1 MPIILA
7 IEPDR
12 RQASRLA
19 SVVRQRV
26 GAELILAET
35 TEGALDAIGNQIPD
49 LVLVPTLLS
58 PQDDAALAAA
68 LRVIATAAHVHT
80 LTIPV
85 LAADSRH
92 MSREGRSSWWRRGR
106 GDSQTPDGCD
116 PAVFAEQITAYLREA
131 AAERESLES
140 ANALKSADR
149 SSFERAESP
158 VAARLLDMH
167 VAAEADTRVVAEFA
181 TVAEFANEVAA
192 DSTVAANVAV
202 AAEAVTEVPL
212 EFPTDVATTNESAV
226 EMDLVTDVPLEA
238 AIDVATTNETAV
250 ETDVVSDVEADVVL
264 EAAAEDM
271 TGIDAAEET
280 AEDMTGAD
288 AAEETYDD
296 EIEIDLSDDLA
307 ETSEVD
313 ADEELFAGEPVGV
326 YEIPSVAIDDPL
338 VTEFQAPIRR
348 PFAASAPFIA
358 QPRAEATDR
367 VDEPVASELEQAI
380 IDEFSAEAFV
390 PEEFVSDRFDAEAW
404 ISMDLR
410 FGRSWPPL
418 QGMLAD
424 ASSPRDTATREEAPV
439 VAAIREET
447 QAPVA
452 AAIREETQAPVAA
465 APPRRNERAEWSELV
480 ASLRQDLERRRGEPA
495 PTPVAH
501 KPGRRSTKSKPV
513 QDEWGFFDPEQCGFA
528 ALLAKLDEVTES
540 AEETAGRRPS

>member
-106 GDSQTPDGCD
+106 GASQTPDGCD

-167 VAAEADTRVVAEFA
+167 VAAEADTRVVTEFA

-192 DSTVAANVAV
+192 DVTGAANVAV
-202 AAEAVTEVPL
+202 AAEAVTEIPL
-212 EFPTDVATTNESAV
+212 EFPT
-226 EMDLVTDVPLEA
+226 
-238 AIDVATTNETAV
+238 DVATTNETAV

-288 AAEETYDD
+288 AAEETDDD

-452 AAIREETQAPVAA
+452 AA
-465 APPRRNERAEWSELV
+465 PPRRNERAEWSELV